1 VAGSVAVSGFSAS
14 NRATTRKSLSK
25 RIMDAIV
32 RSRMTT
38 AERLVRH
45 YEALFDNARI
55 YGDYRRVR
63 LGSADRL
70 PFNT

>member
-1 VAGSVAVSGFSAS
+1 
-14 NRATTRKSLSK
+14 
-25 RIMDAIV
+25 MDAII